1 MNSYKLWLDLESRK
15 SVLQEEEEEEEA
27 VEAAAA
33 SSMFSF
39 LRHWK
44 LITQHVLF
52 SL

>member
-15 SVLQEEEEEEEA
+15 SVLQEEEEA